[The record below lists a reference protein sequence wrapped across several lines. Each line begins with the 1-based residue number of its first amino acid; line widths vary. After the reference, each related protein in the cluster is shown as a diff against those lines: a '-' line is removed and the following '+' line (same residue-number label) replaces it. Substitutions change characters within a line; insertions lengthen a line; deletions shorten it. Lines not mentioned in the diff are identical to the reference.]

1 MKKFLAAAL
10 ILFSANAFAQFYPGH
25 NHQHHHNSR
34 DWVGP
39 LIGGVIL
46 GAVISDMTRPRHY
59 DPHPPVVIHPQ
70 IFQSNNFS
78 CLVQVYDPITRT
90 VRNEVM
96 VCTR

>member
-1 MKKFLAAAL
+1 MKKVLAAAL
-10 ILFSANAFAQFYPGH
+10 IMFSVNAFAQFYPGH
-25 NHQHHHNSR
+25 VHQHHHNSR

-46 GAVISDMTRPRHY
+46 GAVISDMNRPRHQEHY
-59 DPHPPVVIHPQ
+59 PQVIVLPP
-70 IFQSNNFS
+70 IFQSNSYS
-78 CLVQVYDPITRT
+78 CLVQVYDPFTRT